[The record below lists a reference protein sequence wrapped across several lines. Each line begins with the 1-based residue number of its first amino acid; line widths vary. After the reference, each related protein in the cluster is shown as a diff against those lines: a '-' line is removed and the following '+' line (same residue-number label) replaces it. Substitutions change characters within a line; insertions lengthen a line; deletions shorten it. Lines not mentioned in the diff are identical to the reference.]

1 MLGHRRV
8 GVLTIAG
15 WMTLV
20 GCGGNGGSETGGSSQ
35 GGSTGGGGGTTSAGG
50 GGTTAGGGGGSGG
63 SIDAS
68 LFAGVDPGEA
78 QMGTA
83 PAGCEGQFDAKTGL
97 LALTLGQGVTGVLV
111 GVVNGKIQANG
122 VVCTTADKTPAT
134 PESVQAIQITGSAA
148 DEVVI
153 VDLATGPFGDRIF
166 GAGGGIHVDLA
177 GGADLFALR
186 GSLGD
191 DTALAGADGDKLVL
205 DLTSRGAADVD
216 VTGAESFALSFGP
229 GKDAFHGTGIAG
241 GAAAKVALSIF
252 GDDGD
257 DTLQGGA
264 GNDALHGGAG
274 DDLFATAAALDGAD
288 LYDGGAGMDRLDY
301 GARAGALVVTMGA
314 NADDGEVGEND
325 DVGDSIEALVGG
337 AGDDTLVGSAA
348 DNEIHG
354 GAGKDTIHGGD
365 GADAINGEA
374 GDDHLFGDAGDDNL
388 FGDDGADTLDGGEG
402 SDVLDGGGGADKF
415 DGGGGDG
422 DVCLI
427 EGPEDPASCELY

>member
-20 GCGGNGGSETGGSSQ
+20 GCGGGSGSETGGSSQ
-35 GGSTGGGGGTTSAGG
+35 GGSTGGAGGTTSAGG
-50 GGTTAGGGGGSGG
+50 GGTTASGGGGSGG

-68 LFAGVDPGEA
+68 LFAGVDPGKV

-83 PAGCEGQFDAKTGL
+83 PAGCEGQFDAKTGA

-111 GVVNGKIQANG
+111 GVTNGKIEANG
-122 VVCTTADKTPAT
+122 VVCTAADKTPAT
-134 PESVQAIQITGSAA
+134 PESVQAIQITGTAA

-153 VDLATGPFGDRIF
+153 VDLATGPFGERIF

-191 DTALAGADGDKLVL
+191 DTALAGADGDKVVL

-216 VTGAESFALSFGP
+216 VAGAESFALSFGP
-229 GKDAFHGTGIAG
+229 GKDTFHGTGVAG
-241 GAAAKVALSIF
+241 GAAAKVALSLF

-257 DTLQGGA
+257 DSLQGGD
-264 GNDALHGGAG
+264 GDDALHGGAG
-274 DDLFATAAALDGAD
+274 NDLFFTAAASDGAD
-288 LYDGGAGMDRLDY
+288 LYDGGPGLDKVDY
-301 GARAGALVVTMGA
+301 GARAAPLVVTVGA
-314 NADDGEVGEND
+314 DGGDGENGEND
-325 DVGDSIEALVGG
+325 DVGDTVEALVGG

-348 DNEIHG
+348 DNEMHG
-354 GAGKDTIHGGD
+354 GAGKDAIHGGD
-365 GADAINGEA
+365 GADSINGEA
-374 GDDHLFGDAGDDNL
+374 GDDELFGDAGDDSL
-388 FGDDGADTLDGGEG
+388 FGDDGTDVLDGGDG
-402 SDVLDGGGGADKF
+402 SDLLDGGGGADKF
-415 DGGGGDG
+415 DGGDGDG
-422 DVCLI
+422 DVCLV
-427 EGPEDPASCELY
+427 EGAEDPASCELF